1 MSGSGELTVRI
12 NRRAAVLG
20 GVVVGAVIVLPSI
33 LLVYIVGARL
43 TGLLDKVE
51 EVVESW
57 RGEVELV
64 GARGER
70 HLSLDVGGVAGE
82 VALGDGASFRAF
94 AVSARPELCAA
105 TLVHSG
111 PDGTLVV
118 GTYQVGERVPAPD
131 AGGEEFWLVEVR
143 SVDGSSACGGNVVP
157 PELRDPTP
165 EATRG
170 WDRQSRLEM
179 GREVAWPR

>member
-1 MSGSGELTVRI
+1 MSGSGEFTVRI
-12 NRRAAVLG
+12 SRRAAVLG
-20 GVVVGAVIVLPSI
+20 GVVTGAVIVLPSI

-43 TGLLDKVE
+43 TGLLDEVE
-51 EVVESW
+51 EVVEAW
-57 RGEVELV
+57 RGQVELA

-94 AVSARPELCAA
+94 AVSASPDLCAA

-118 GTYQVGERVPAPD
+118 GTYQVGQRVPAPD

-143 SVDGSSACGGNVVP
+143 NSDGSATCGGNVVP
-157 PELRDPTP
+157 PELRDAEP
-165 EATRG
+165 EAPRG
-170 WDRQSRLEM
+170 GDRRSRLDRGQAM
-179 GREVAWPR
+179 PSR